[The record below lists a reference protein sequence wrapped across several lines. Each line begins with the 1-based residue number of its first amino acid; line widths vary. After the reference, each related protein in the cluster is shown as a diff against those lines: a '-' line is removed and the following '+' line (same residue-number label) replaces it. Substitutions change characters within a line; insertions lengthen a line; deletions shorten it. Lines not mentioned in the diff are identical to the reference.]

1 MTGGPT
7 ADQQALVELAEQVLR
22 GRTSNEQLAK
32 TEISASRVD
41 EQLWREA
48 AGAGFV
54 GIAVPEEHGGAGLGI
69 EELLLLA
76 EVQGRRLAPIPLVE
90 TAVAA
95 RVLAEHGAGDQC
107 ARWLPA
113 VAAGD
118 VVLAGAGAP
127 GALQWDGSALTGRL
141 DLVPQGLGSDAL
153 LLPASLADG
162 GTGLFL
168 IEAAH
173 PGLRRDPVVLTDHS
187 LAVDLQLDSVPAERL
202 APGAAD
208 RAVVLHRLALAA
220 QLLGVADEGVRE
232 AAAYV
237 SSREQFGRPLATF
250 QAVTQQLGDA
260 YCDVQAMRATLWQ
273 AAWAVEH
280 DPSAGARSVDVAVW
294 WATDAG
300 QRVQHVVQHVH
311 GGIGADT
318 TYPVHRRLLW
328 TLRASAALGG
338 PSSALAAL
346 APRVLP
352 GRRSS

>member
-1 MTGGPT
+1 MSAGPT
-7 ADQQALVELAEQVLR
+7 ADQQALIELAEQVLR

-32 TEISASRVD
+32 TELSAARVD

-48 AGAGFV
+48 SGAGLV
-54 GIAVPEEHGGAGLGI
+54 GIAVPEEHGGAGLGL
-69 EELLLLA
+69 EELLVLA
-76 EVQGRRLAPIPLVE
+76 EAQGRRLAPIPLVE
-90 TAVAA
+90 TMVMA
-95 RVLAEHGAGDQC
+95 RVLVEHGTAEQR
-107 ARWLPA
+107 ARWLPGT
-113 VAAGD
+113 AAGD
-118 VVLAGAGAP
+118 VVLAGAAAP
-127 GALQWDGSALTGRL
+127 GGLLWDGSTLSGRL
-141 DLVPQGLGSDAL
+141 DQVPQAFSADVL
-153 LLPASLADG
+153 LLAAALPDG

-168 IEAAH
+168 VEATA
-173 PGLRRDPVVLTDHS
+173 PGLRREPVVLTDHG
-187 LAVDLQLDSVPAERL
+187 LAADLRLDGVPAAQL
-202 APGAAD
+202 AAGAAD
-208 RAVVLHRLALAA
+208 RLEVLLRLALAA

-232 AAAYV
+232 AAAYA
-237 SSREQFGRPLATF
+237 SDREQFGRPLATF
-250 QAVTQQLGDA
+250 QAVTQQVGDA

-280 DPSAGARSVDVAVW
+280 DPPAGRRSVDVAVW

-328 TLRASAALGG
+328 TLRASAVLGG

-352 GRRSS
+352 DERR

>member
-1 MTGGPT
+1 MSAGPT

-32 TEISASRVD
+32 TELSASRVD

-48 AGAGFV
+48 AGAGLV
-54 GIAVPEEHGGAGLGI
+54 GIAVPEEHGGAGLGLG
-69 EELLLLA
+69 ELLLLA
-76 EVQGRRLAPIPLVE
+76 ETQGRRLAPIPLVE
-90 TAVAA
+90 TMVTA
-95 RVLAEHGAGDQC
+95 RVLAEHGPAEQR
-107 ARWLPA
+107 ARWLPGA
-113 VAAGD
+113 AAGD
-118 VVLAGAGAP
+118 VVLAGAATP
-127 GALQWDGSALTGRL
+127 GGLRWDGSALSGRV
-141 DLVPQGLGSDAL
+141 DQVPQAFGADVLVLAAT
-153 LLPASLADG
+153 LPDG

-168 IEAAH
+168 VEATA
-173 PGLRRDPVVLTDHS
+173 PGLRREPVVLTDHG
-187 LAVDLQLDSVPAERL
+187 LAADLQLDGVPAAQL
-202 APGAAD
+202 AAGAAERWD
-208 RAVVLHRLALAA
+208 VLLRLALSA

-237 SSREQFGRPLATF
+237 SEREQFGRPLATF

-280 DPSAGARSVDVAVW
+280 DPAAGARSVDVAVW

-328 TLRASAALGG
+328 TLRASAVLGG

-352 GRRSS
+352 GEGR